1 MDRILAGETDYV
13 KLKLD
18 VWKQE
23 HSDAIRVFREDE
35 SCYKAERKKETRAT
49 RIAAAKL
56 NAAATKWPEQI
67 GPGTSLWCSLV
78 AYDINC
84 FRGESRLCCL
94 QCCNLLKYWTER
106 VAIFIDT

>member
-49 RIAAAKL
+49 QIAAAKL
-56 NAAATKWPEQI
+56 NARSELTLVRQNHPISRSSNVNPIDGHAH
-67 GPGTSLWCSLV
+67 LCSV
-78 AYDINC
+78 QFN
-84 FRGESRLCCL
+84 RQGNPNRL
-94 QCCNLLKYWTER
+94 KP
-106 VAIFIDT
+106 